1 MLEAWRADV
10 AELVDASDLKSVGA
24 KAPSRFE
31 SGRRH
36 HCDDSMMTS
45 DGVRRGLRRFGSMP
59 ELAVMAVPINVLVAE
74 HLSEVRDVDFQ
85 ARPIDA
91 GEARH
96 EHTVHRCRGIG
107 SVAGIGA
114 QQ

>member
-1 MLEAWRADV
+1 
-10 AELVDASDLKSVGA
+10 
-24 KAPSRFE
+24 
-31 SGRRH
+31 
-36 HCDDSMMTS
+36 
-45 DGVRRGLRRFGSMP
+45 MP

-114 QQ
+114 QQSRHVDPPPRRDGLHGLAVAQAAIVAERDGLLNPPHVRKRDVAIERMRQESS